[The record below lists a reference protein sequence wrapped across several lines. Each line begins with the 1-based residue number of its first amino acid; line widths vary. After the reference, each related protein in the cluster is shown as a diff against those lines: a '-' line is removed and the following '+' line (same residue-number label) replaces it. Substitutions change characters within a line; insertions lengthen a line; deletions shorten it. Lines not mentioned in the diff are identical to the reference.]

1 MYDMKTLWSSFV
13 LLLSE
18 PEAKSLS
25 ERYIEILVYII
36 ESMTATGY
44 SNNFQAVNVLEMW
57 FAVFVMISGKMLF
70 GLILASIAATLSNLE
85 VEQVQYTHK
94 LDAIRVSAQKYFFK
108 VVYCTSF
115 FWWSHNYRPVHK
127 FLRLVRTMYDFADI

>member
-1 MYDMKTLWSSFV
+1 M
-13 LLLSE
+13 LSE
-18 PEAKSLS
+18 PGAKSLA
-25 ERYIEILVYII
+25 ERYIDILVYII

-94 LDAIRVSAQKYFFK
+94 LDAIRVSAQKCFYK
-108 VVYCTSF
+108 VFSPHFMLLLCY
-115 FWWSHNYRPVHK
+115 
-127 FLRLVRTMYDFADI
+127 

>member
-1 MYDMKTLWSSFV
+1 M
-13 LLLSE
+13 LSE
-18 PEAKSLS
+18 PGAKSLA
-25 ERYIEILVYII
+25 ERYIDILVYII

-94 LDAIRVSAQKYFFK
+94 LDAIRVRVQKYYSKEFFPHFMLLLCYSK
-108 VVYCTSF
+108 
-115 FWWSHNYRPVHK
+115 K
-127 FLRLVRTMYDFADI
+127 AL